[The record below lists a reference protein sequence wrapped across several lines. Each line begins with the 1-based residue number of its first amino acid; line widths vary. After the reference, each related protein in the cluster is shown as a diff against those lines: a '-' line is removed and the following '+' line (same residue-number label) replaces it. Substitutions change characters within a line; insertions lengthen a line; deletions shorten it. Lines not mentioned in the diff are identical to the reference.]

1 LSNDHVFLVA
11 HPLPQLLLLPSTEL
25 VTEAVADAA
34 EVRTAFLLGAGEPE
48 KAKRSAY
55 KAVFLA
61 IFAAVFIT
69 SLLFIGGEDIPTW
82 LTTDRTLQKLTA
94 DLLPLFGLGN
104 IALTIGTMA
113 WTIVGAQG
121 RYRLST
127 GIGFGGS
134 WLISIPL
141 AAFLSMYLKFDLK
154 GQTAAIVVGYMVSG
168 TINSYILLQSDWPK
182 LSRRVIARAAD
193 AADQDDS
200 DDDDSSSSSSS
211 SSSSNGD
218 EGRNSRTP
226 SGMDR
231 PTSASSGSTAITTRN
246 SRNNNLDFPPS
257 AAASSGVPMKAPPP
271 TSSSPMENLSRS
283 FQSMFGAVTDQDP
296 KQKASTKA

>member
-1 LSNDHVFLVA
+1 
-11 HPLPQLLLLPSTEL
+11 
-25 VTEAVADAA
+25 VADAA
-34 EVRTAFLLGAGEPE
+34 EVRTAYLLGAGEPE
-48 KAKRSAY
+48 KAKKSAY

-82 LTTDRTLQKLTA
+82 LTTDPTLQRLTA

-141 AAFLSMYLKFDLK
+141 AAFLSIYMKFDLK

-182 LSRRVIARAAD
+182 LSRRVIARAAEAGD
-193 AADQDDS
+193 YDDS

-211 SSSSNGD
+211 DEDDDEDSSGA
-218 EGRNSRTP
+218 P
-226 SGMDR
+226 AAVLDR
-231 PTSASSGSTAITTRN
+231 PKSTPTTSTSATITTQE
-246 SRNNNLDFPPS
+246 RNNNPS
-257 AAASSGVPMKAPPP
+257 SSLGVQNMEAP
-271 TSSSPMENLSRS
+271 TSKMDSWSRS
-283 FQSMFGAVTDQDP
+283 FQSMFTTGKATEDT
-296 KQKASTKA
+296 KKASSKA